1 MKLSLNWLKE
11 YIKIKQT
18 PEQLAEVLT
27 LAGIEVESIEKLGSG
42 LDQIIVGQIKT
53 MVDHAEADRLRV
65 CKVDI
70 GASQLLNI
78 VCGASNIRA
87 GDKVPVVLVGA
98 TLPNGMKIEARRIRG
113 VDSEG
118 MLCAEDELGLGEDHA
133 GIMILDSDLRVGQ
146 KLGKA
151 IGLDD
156 VVLDLA
162 LTPNRADWFS
172 VLGLAREL
180 SAILNLVMNVKKYPM
195 KEDSKTDVKKWLKV
209 QVNDYNLC
217 PKYVARVVRDV
228 KIGESPAWLKSRLI
242 VSGMKPINNVVD
254 ITNYVMLEMGQ
265 PLHAFDYDKIG
276 GHKIIVRRAKAGEK
290 TLTLDNEDRKLENTM
305 LVIADSKKPVAIAG
319 VMGGLDS
326 EVNKSTK
333 NVVIESAIF
342 KPISIRK
349 TRQKLNLVTE
359 ASMRFEKGIWWTL
372 PEQSADRAAA
382 LMSQLAGAEVVKDK
396 IVCQTKKV
404 PKQKTIKASL
414 DYINKIIGLTFKIK
428 QAKDILESLR
438 FKVQV
443 TKDNILY
450 VNPPS
455 FRPDVKLPADVAEEV
470 GRLYGWNNIK
480 PVPIYAELKPV
491 RLPDEKYWEREI
503 KELLAAAGLTETLNY
518 SFYSKNLMDKFSFQE
533 KDHYKLI
540 NPLNPEQAYLRIS
553 LLPRLIDNV
562 SQNAPNYETIKLFE
576 MGHVYKKSRKEM
588 PEENQYL
595 AAVVFGKKYEFYQ
608 LKGVLNKL
616 LDSLQIK
623 NAEYRRADN
632 QVLAGAEIFIKNQK
646 IGHVGNVNSI
656 ISEKCKVPGKI
667 SAFEL
672 DFNKLLR
679 FAGQVT
685 YKPVSDFPSVERDLA
700 LVVDDKVTYTDL
712 FEEIKD
718 FSPLIVA
725 VEGFDL
731 YVMPDGRKSMAFHLV
746 FQSPARTLKSEEV
759 DEIQEQIVEKLGRR
773 FKAVLRK

>member
-27 LAGIEVESIEKLGSG
+27 LAGLEVESVEKLGKG

-53 MVDHAEADRLRV
+53 MVDHAEADKLRV

-78 VCGASNIRA
+78 VCGASNIKA

-98 TLPNGMKIEARRIRG
+98 TLPNGVKIEARRIRG

-118 MLCAEDELGLGEDHA
+118 MLCAEDELGLGDDHE
-133 GIMILDSDLRVGQ
+133 GIMILDKDLRVGQ

-156 VVLDLA
+156 TVFDLA

-180 SAILNLVMNVKKYPM
+180 SAILKLKLSVKTYPM
-195 KEDSKTDVKKWLKV
+195 MEDAKTNAKKLLKV

-217 PKYVARVVRDV
+217 PKYVARVVSNV

-254 ITNYVMLEMGQ
+254 ITNYVMLELGQ

-276 GHKIIVRRAKAGEK
+276 GHKIIIRRAKAGEK
-290 TLTLDNEDRKLENTM
+290 MVTLDDEDRKLENTM
-305 LVIADSKKPVAIAG
+305 LVIADNKKPVAIAG
-319 VMGGLDS
+319 VMGGFDS
-326 EVNKSTK
+326 EVTKLTK

-349 TRQKLNLVTE
+349 TRQKLNVVTE

-372 PEQSADRAAA
+372 PEQAADRAAA

-396 IVCQTKKV
+396 IICQTKKV
-404 PKQKTIKASL
+404 PSQKTIKVSL

-428 QAKDILESLR
+428 QVKDILEGLR
-438 FKVQV
+438 FKVQAP
-443 TKDNILY
+443 KDNILY

-455 FRPDVKLPADVAEEV
+455 FRPDVKLQADVAEEV
-470 GRLYGWNNIK
+470 GRLYGWNNIE
-480 PVPIYAELKPV
+480 PAPIYAELKPV
-491 RLPDEKYWEREI
+491 ALSAEKYREREI
-503 KELLAAAGLTETLNY
+503 KELLAAACLTEVLNY

-533 KDHYKLI
+533 KDHYRLI

-553 LLPRLIDNV
+553 LLPRLIENV
-562 SQNAPNYETIKLFE
+562 SQNAPDYETIKLFE
-576 MGHVYKKSRKEM
+576 MGHVYKKSRKEL

-595 AAVVFGKKYEFYQ
+595 AALIFGKKYEFYR

-616 LDSLQIK
+616 FDHLKIK
-623 NAEYRRADN
+623 DVEYRRADN
-632 QVLAGAEIFIKNQK
+632 QVMTGAEIFIKNQR
-646 IGHVGNVNSI
+646 IGYLGNVNLM
-656 ISEKCKVPGKI
+656 ISEKSKILGKI

-672 DFNKLLR
+672 DFHKLIQFGGR
-679 FAGQVT
+679 T
-685 YKPVSDFPSVERDLA
+685 SYKPVSEFPSVERDLA
-700 LVVDDKVTYTDL
+700 LAVDNKVTYADL
-712 FEEIKD
+712 FEEINN
-718 FSPLIVA
+718 FSPLIVS

-746 FQSPARTLKSEEV
+746 FQAPNRTLKSEEV
-759 DEIQEQIVEKLGRR
+759 DEIQQQIIENLNKK

>member
-1 MKLSLNWLKE
+1 MKLSFNWLRE

-18 PEQLAEVLT
+18 PEQLAEVLI
-27 LAGIEVESIEKLGSG
+27 LAGIEVESVEKLGKG
-42 LDQIIVGQIKT
+42 LDQIVIGQIKT

-78 VCGASNIRA
+78 VCGASNIKA

-118 MLCAEDELGLGEDHA
+118 MLCAEDELGLGDDRS
-133 GIMILDSDLRVGQ
+133 GIMILDKDLRVGQ

-156 VVLDLA
+156 TVFDLA

-180 SAILNLVMNVKKYPM
+180 SAILKAKLSVRTYPM
-195 KEDSKTDVKKWLKV
+195 KEDVKNNVKKWLKV

-217 PKYVARVVRDV
+217 PKYVARVVRNV

-254 ITNYVMLEMGQ
+254 ITNYVMLEMVQ

-276 GHKIIVRRAKAGEK
+276 GHKIIVRRAKLGEK
-290 TLTLDNEDRKLENTM
+290 IVTLDNEDRKLENTM
-305 LVIADSKKPVAIAG
+305 LIIADSKKPVAIAG
-319 VMGGLDS
+319 VIGGFDS
-326 EVNKSTK
+326 EVTKSTK

-372 PEQSADRAAA
+372 SEQAADRAAA
-382 LMSQLAGAEVVKDK
+382 LMSQLAGGEVVKDK
-396 IVCQTKKV
+396 IICQTKKV
-404 PKQKTIKASL
+404 PSQKTIKVSL

-428 QAKDILESLR
+428 QVKDILESLR
-438 FKVQV
+438 FKVQAP
-443 TKDNILY
+443 KDDILY
-450 VNPPS
+450 VSPPS

-480 PVPIYAELKPV
+480 PAPIYAELKPV

-503 KELLAAAGLTETLNY
+503 KELLAAAGLTEVLNY

-533 KDHYKLI
+533 IDHYKLI

-576 MGHVYKKSRKEM
+576 IGHVYKKSKKEM
-588 PEENQYL
+588 PEEKQHL
-595 AAVVFGKKYEFYQ
+595 AAMIFDKKYEFYP

-616 LDSLQIK
+616 FDSLKIK
-623 NAEYRRADN
+623 NVEYHRTDS
-632 QVLAGAEIFIKNQK
+632 QVLTGAEIFIKNQK
-646 IGHVGNVNSI
+646 IGYVGNINLMI
-656 ISEKCKVPGKI
+656 LEKCKIPGKI

-672 DFNKLLR
+672 DFNKLLQ
-679 FAGQVT
+679 FIGQVT
-685 YKPVSDFPSVERDLA
+685 YKSVSDFPSVERDLA
-700 LVVDDKVTYTDL
+700 LVVEDRVTYADL
-712 FEEIKD
+712 FEEINN
-718 FSPLIVA
+718 FSPLIIS

-746 FQSPARTLKSEEV
+746 FQAPNRTLKSEEV
-759 DEIQEQIVEKLGRR
+759 DEIQEQIVEKLNKKFR
-773 FKAVLRK
+773 AQLRG